1 LSPGAINSPHLL
13 LLSGVGHHE
22 HVTQMGI
29 PSIQD
34 LPGVGNNLQ
43 DHIAMGGLV
52 FQIDKPVS
60 LVMGRTVNINSAM
73 RYAFYG
79 DGPLTSSVGIE
90 VVGFV
95 NTKYQNATEDWP
107 DIEFMLTSAST
118 PSDGGS
124 QTRIAHGL
132 REDYYNEVRLTSGN
146 PQPRLFNSI

>member
-1 LSPGAINSPHLL
+1 
-13 LLSGVGHHE
+13 
-22 HVTQMGI
+22 MGI
-29 PSIQD
+29 PSIQN

-60 LVMGRTVNINSAM
+60 LVMSRTVNINSAM

-107 DIEFMLTSAST
+107 DIEFMMTSAST

-132 REDYYNEVRLTSGN
+132 REDYYNEVSPISNLTLASVLKFCAWLGEVLVLITEI
-146 PQPRLFNSI
+146 Q